1 MAWRAAWIHSMRIR
15 PLSITL
21 PLLALA
27 GGLVLSLAACA
38 ARQVQYTLTK
48 NDVTQSQLIQDQKL
62 LRETGGVRQVQTV
75 HEANN
80 TVRMVLFLDETNAT
94 KGLQTATDLGYQ
106 QVRN

>member
-1 MAWRAAWIHSMRIR
+1 MAVGCGWISCM
-15 PLSITL
+15 LKKSI

-27 GGLVLSLAACA
+27 GGLSLLAACA
-38 ARQVQYTLTK
+38 SRQVQYTLTK
-48 NDVTQSQLIQDQKL
+48 SNVSQSQRIQDEKL

-75 HEANN
+75 QDANN
-80 TVRMVLFLDETNAT
+80 AVRMVLFLDETNAT